1 VWKNIYKGVFKMN
14 TAETLRL
21 KSDNLKKGIRTLLA
35 EIVNTNTQ
43 ITNQIAANE
52 AAIIQAHANVEQ
64 FTRDN
69 EELREL
75 KVDNE
80 TFVADIEKIVG
91 EALSDSITFAE

>member
-1 VWKNIYKGVFKMN
+1 MN

-52 AAIIQAHANVEQ
+52 AAIVQAHANVEQ

-69 EELREL
+69 AEL
-75 KVDNE
+75 KEVKADNE
-80 TFVADIEKIVG
+80 AFVIKIEEILS
-91 EALSDSITFAE
+91 EALSESAAE